1 MIGLRLALSV
11 SLAIVGLV
19 IPAVGKAR
27 PMAKVARIGYLGID
41 LAADDPR
48 PREVFLQRLRDLGW
62 LEGGN
67 VLIEYRDAK
76 GKPERF
82 PALAAEL
89 VALKVDVIVTA
100 GGTLAALAAKRAT
113 TTVPIVFAAVGDP
126 VADGLVTSLARPGGN
141 VTGLSVLNP
150 ELVGKHL
157 ELLKQAVP
165 EVSRVALLLKPDA
178 GPDRSIKDYLK
189 AAEAAAQ
196 ALGVRLQVV
205 EARGPEDF
213 ERAFSDMTRARAGAL
228 AVSATP
234 VFNSARRLLVD
245 LAAKNRL
252 PTVSLFNE
260 YVDAGGLMS
269 YGPDRPD
276 LFRRAATYVDKI
288 LKGARPGDLPV
299 EQPTKFELV
308 INLKTA
314 KALGLTIPQSV
325 LARADRVIE
334 K

>member
-1 MIGLRLALSV
+1 MIKLRMTLSV
-11 SLAIVGLV
+11 SLVLVALVATVVGE
-19 IPAVGKAR
+19 AQ
-27 PMAKVARIGYLGID
+27 PMAKIARIGYLGID

-48 PREVFLQRLRDLGW
+48 LREAFLRGLRELGYV
-62 LEGGN
+62 EGRN
-67 VLIEYRDAK
+67 LLIEYRDAK

-113 TTVPIVFAAVGDP
+113 TTVPVVFVPVGDP
-126 VADGLVTSLARPGGN
+126 VADGLITSLARPGGN
-141 VTGLSVLNP
+141 LTGLS
-150 ELVGKHL
+150 LVGQLVDKLL

-165 EVSRVALLLKPDA
+165 KVSRVALLLKPDA
-178 GPDRSIKDYLK
+178 APDRTIKDYLQ

-213 ERAFSDMTRARAGAL
+213 ERAFSDMARARADAL
-228 AVSATP
+228 AVVATP
-234 VFNSARRLLVD
+234 VFNIARRPLVD

-252 PTVSLFNE
+252 PTVFSLSD

-276 LFRRAATYVDKI
+276 LFWRAATFVDKI
-288 LKGARPGDLPV
+288 VKGARPGGLPV